1 MNVASKVRVDAF
13 LQIAFEER
21 EAALRLADPL
31 PRQAIYFVQQAVEK
45 LLRAVLEAEGV
56 PAGVSH
62 NLRYLCEL
70 FSEEHALKAIFM
82 EFEPL
87 SAASTRYRYPS
98 VTGKLSA
105 PAADDV
111 QKWLKMLT
119 PLDEAVRKRLQKD

>member
-1 MNVASKVRVDAF
+1 MSGSSKVRVDAF

-45 LLRAVLEAEGV
+45 LLRGVLEAEGV

-70 FSEEHALKAIFM
+70 LPESHPLKAAFM

-111 QKWLKMLT
+111 QKWLKMLA

>member
-1 MNVASKVRVDAF
+1 MSESTKVRVDAF
-13 LQIAFEER
+13 LKIAFEER
-21 EAALRLADPL
+21 EAATRLADPL

-45 LLRAVLEAEGV
+45 LLRGVLEAEGV

-70 FSEEHALKAIFM
+70 LPEGHALKAMFM
-82 EFEPL
+82 EFETL

-105 PAADDV
+105 PAPEDIH
-111 QKWLKMLT
+111 KWLKMLT
-119 PLDEAVRKRLQKD
+119 PLGQAVRMHLQKD